1 VPSAALTTEIGT
13 VSSSLF
19 KEPLC
24 HFISTRAAE
33 FSDKEPSSS
42 TIFPIYPVMER
53 KGIFCVLI
61 ICITL
66 MLVLLLII
74 PSLSAL
80 PFLIDSLTDLH
91 RKAHVIRIRA
101 ESDQFLL
108 SCQRIETFIRWLQ
121 LLFTAID
128 LALPLDERELPQ
140 DLSVPR
146 HQRRLAQLPSSMDA
160 HQTLVRDGNDVIS
173 ARNGSG
179 VTTPSDGTNT
189 ASISTVTAEP
199 VLPNTTSRV
208 VLNITRTR
216 PTGPSISPET
226 GKWQPDHGWSARKD
240 MIYAKHCMA
249 ILLSKSPRK
258 SNFIIIK
265 GRQWVVDWETG
276 KLTRCDPP
284 DYAEIE
290 NDRRVEGVSR
300 SRKDPKS

>member
-1 VPSAALTTEIGT
+1 VPSAAPTTGIGT

-24 HFISTRAAE
+24 RFISTRVAE

-53 KGIFCVLI
+53 KGIFCVVI

-74 PSLSAL
+74 PSLSAV
-80 PFLIDSLTDLH
+80 PFLVDSLTDPY
-91 RKAHVIRIRA
+91 RKTHVIRIRA

-108 SCQRIETFIRWLQ
+108 SCQRIETFIHWLQ
-121 LLFTAID
+121 SLFTAID

-146 HQRRLAQLPSSMDA
+146 RQRRLAQHPSSTDA
-160 HQTLVRDGNDVIS
+160 HETLLRNRNDVIP
-173 ARNGSG
+173 AGHGSG
-179 VTTPSDGTNT
+179 VTTPSDGPNT
-189 ASISTVTAEP
+189 TSMSTGTVEP
-199 VLPNTTSRV
+199 VSRNTTSRV

-249 ILLSKSPRK
+249 VLLSRSPRK
-258 SNFIIIK
+258 SNLIIIK
-265 GRQWVVDWETG
+265 GKQWVVDWETG

-300 SRKDPKS
+300 SRKDPRS